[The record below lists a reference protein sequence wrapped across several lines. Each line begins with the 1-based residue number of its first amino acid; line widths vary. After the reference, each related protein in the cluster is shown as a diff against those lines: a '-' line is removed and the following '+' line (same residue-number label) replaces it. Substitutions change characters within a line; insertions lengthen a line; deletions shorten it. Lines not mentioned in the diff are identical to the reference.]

1 MAASA
6 AKAKTQTKQ
15 KAPAR
20 GGSGG
25 SDRSRSK
32 PDAKAPAKT
41 PVNSPVKTG
50 AKSGVSSGGARPFA
64 DIPLDLP
71 PVSAADRA
79 RAGEILRALRARYA
93 GATCALRYTTPH
105 ELLVATILSAQCT
118 DERVNKTTPAL
129 FARFPTPADYAAAS
143 AEAIEPLV
151 RSCGFYR
158 NKAKAIHSAMT
169 DVAQRF
175 GGSVPD
181 TMDDLLSL
189 HGVARKTANVV
200 LGNAFHKN
208 MGFVVDTHIDR
219 LSKRLGLA
227 PGNATVAAVE
237 KRLMALFPRDSWAD
251 LSHMLISH
259 GRLACKAR
267 GGSCAT
273 DPLCRR
279 FCSNAR
285 AGKR

>member
-6 AKAKTQTKQ
+6 AKAKTKAKK

-25 SDRSRSK
+25 SDRSRRK
-32 PDAKAPAKT
+32 PGAKPPAK
-41 PVNSPVKTG
+41 SPVKTG

-71 PVSAADRA
+71 PVSAAERA
-79 RAGEILRALRARYA
+79 RAGEILWTLRARYP

-129 FARFPTPADYAAAS
+129 FARFPTPAEYAAAS

-169 DVAQRF
+169 DVARRF
-175 GGSVPD
+175 GGAVPD

-259 GRLACKAR
+259 GRAACKAR

-273 DPLCRR
+273 DPLCKR
-279 FCSNAR
+279 FCANAR